1 MANPTDP
8 PRGFRI
14 AGPATAQARRFSSR
28 RLLTGS
34 AATALVAALLVPG
47 TAFADSPSPAP
58 QRVGTAPTA
67 PVGAVAAT
75 APADDTVLQ
84 LGVTLSPRDPQA
96 LQSFLTG
103 VSTPGS
109 AQYHQYLR
117 TGEFGQRFGAD
128 RATLQRAAE
137 ALTGLGLH
145 PGTVGS
151 DGLTIPVT
159 ATVAEAEKAFGTDI
173 AGYRL
178 ADGRTAYA
186 NTEAPELPGS
196 IAGSVAGVV
205 GLNTLA
211 AARSNH
217 ALPDGAAAAPKSA
230 PKAAAGDGAGVAP
243 HATGTPPQLCQWVQD
258 WQKQSYGREDYRDY
272 YSSNALATVYNM
284 PVGASA
290 GGAGS
295 TVALFELEDY
305 SDAAV
310 AAYQQCYGT
319 STPVS
324 RVKIDGGP
332 THAPDLNNY
341 GIESALDI
349 ETVLGLVPN
358 ANILVYQ
365 GPDAQF
371 ATKANVL
378 NVYRAMVNDNRAQVL
393 STSWGI
399 CEADADPAMLTS
411 ENLIFQQAAA
421 QGQTVVAASGDS
433 GSNGCFRDG
442 GASDPRI
449 STDDPASQPYV
460 TGVGGTSMTGHSAD
474 LVQSAWNRGGS
485 TGGGVSRTWKLD
497 AATGYQAGTTG
508 PGYSGTSCT
517 AAAGQACRQVPDVAA
532 LADGSNGYLIAVG
545 VDAQGLQYWGR
556 IAGTSG
562 AAPVWAAVAA
572 AANASLQCA
581 AGGPLGFLNPALYRA
596 KGGSGLLDVTT
607 GNNAYIP
614 SGYTGNLYQAGAG
627 YDLATGLGA
636 PNAAVLT
643 DTLCAAAPESPA
655 GTFKAVAPTRLLDTR
670 EAGGQTA
677 GGAVGAYQTLSLK
690 IAGRAGI
697 PTQGLTGV
705 VLNVTVTQPRADGHL
720 TVYPSD
726 KALPSTSNINWV
738 KGTTIPNLVTVP
750 VGADGSV
757 KLYNGSWDAAHLI
770 ADVSGYYS
778 STAADGSTFTAT
790 GPTRILDTRQ
800 SGDQTGGRP
809 ASPYQEIPVA
819 IAGRPGLPAQGIT
832 AAVLNV
838 TVTGTQSDGH
848 LTAYPSGGARTTTS
862 NLNWTTGQTIANQV
876 IVPVGPDGK
885 VVLLN
890 DTWTSSHVIADIFG
904 YFTAGTAGAQFHTT
918 VPHRLMDTRTG
929 IGTYQ
934 GPLEYHSVRNLPL
947 DFGGRLSQSKA
958 VVLNITVTGTL
969 DDGHLEVYPYNGT
982 TTSSALNWSKGQTI
996 ANHVTVP
1003 VGGSG
1008 SIEIY
1013 NASLRAE
1020 VIVDVLGYY
1029 S

>member
-14 AGPATAQARRFSSR
+14 AGPATAQARRFPSR

-34 AATALVAALLVPG
+34 AAAALVAALLVPG

-67 PVGAVAAT
+67 PAGAVAAT
-75 APADDTVLQ
+75 APADDTVLH

-96 LQSFLTG
+96 LTSFLTA

-128 RATLQRAAE
+128 QATLQSAAK
-137 ALTGLGLH
+137 ALADLGLH
-145 PGTVGS
+145 PGTVGA
-151 DGLTIPVT
+151 DGLTLPVT

-186 NTEAPELPGS
+186 NTRAPELPGS
-196 IAGSVAGVV
+196 IAASVAGVV

-211 AARSNH
+211 TARSNH
-217 ALPDGAAAAPKSA
+217 SLPDGAAAAPQAA
-230 PKAAAGDGAGVAP
+230 PKAAAGDSAGVAP

-272 YSSNALATVYNM
+272 YSSNALASVYSM
-284 PVGASA
+284 PATA

-319 STPVS
+319 STSVS
-324 RVKIDGGP
+324 RVRIDGGP
-332 THAPDLNNY
+332 THAPDLSNY

-371 ATKANVL
+371 ATKTNVL
-378 NVYRAMVNDNRAQVL
+378 DVYRAMVNDNRAQVL

-399 CEADADPAMLTS
+399 CEADADPAMLAS

-433 GSNGCFRDG
+433 GSAGCFRDG
-442 GASDPRI
+442 GAPDNRI

-460 TGVGGTSMTGHSAD
+460 TGVGGTSMTGHASD

-485 TGGGVSRTWKLD
+485 TGGGVSRSWTLD
-497 AATGYQAGTTG
+497 AATGFQAGTTG
-508 PGYSGTSCT
+508 PGYSGAPCT
-517 AAAGQACRQVPDVAA
+517 APAGQACRQVPDVAA

-545 VDAQGLQYWGR
+545 VDAQGQQYWGR

-572 AANASLQCA
+572 SANSSALCA

-596 KGGSGLLDVTT
+596 KGSSGLLDVTT
-607 GNNAYIP
+607 GNNAYTP
-614 SGYTGNLYQAGAG
+614 SGYTGSLYQATAG

-636 PNAAVLT
+636 PNATALT
-643 DTLCAAAPESPA
+643 STLCAALPESPA
-655 GTFKAVAPTRLLDTR
+655 GTFKAVAPTRLLDSR

-677 GGAVGAYQTLSLK
+677 GSAVGAYQTLSLK
-690 IAGRAGI
+690 IAGRAGV
-697 PTQGLTGV
+697 PAQGLTGV

-726 KALPSTSNINWV
+726 KALPGTSNINWV

-750 VGADGSV
+750 VGADGTV

-770 ADVSGYYS
+770 ADVFGYYT
-778 STAADGSTFTAT
+778 TASDGSTFTAS
-790 GPTRILDTRQ
+790 GPTRILDTRDVA
-800 SGDQTGGRP
+800 GQTGGRP
-809 ASPYQEIPVA
+809 ADPYQA
-819 IAGRPGLPAQGIT
+819 IGLAVAGRAGLPASGVT
-832 AAVLNV
+832 AVVLNV
-838 TVTGTQSDGH
+838 TVTDTRSDGH
-848 LTAYPSGGARTTTS
+848 LTAYPSGGAAATS
-862 NLNWTTGQTIANQV
+862 NLNWAGGQTIANQV
-876 IVPVGPDGK
+876 IVPVGADGK

-890 DTWTSSHVIADIFG
+890 DTWTSTHVIADVFG
-904 YFTAGTAGAQFHTT
+904 YFTADTGGAKFHTT

-929 IGTYQ
+929 IGTSPQ
-934 GPLEYHSVRNLPL
+934 PLSDHVVRNLSLDWNGPL
-947 DFGGRLSQSKA
+947 TRARA
-958 VVLNITVTGTL
+958 VVLNVTVTEPL
-969 DDGHLEVYPYNGT
+969 SDGHLDIYPLNGT
-982 TTSSALNWSKGQTI
+982 NTASALNWSKGQTI
-996 ANHVTVP
+996 ANHVTVT
-1003 VGGSG
+1003 VGTSG
-1008 SIEIY
+1008 TISIV
-1013 NASLRAE
+1013 NGGWSTAH

-1029 S
+1029 G